1 MQKQLIKWYQE
12 NKRDFPWRKDQ
23 DPYHIWIS
31 EIMLQQTT
39 TETVIPYY
47 NRFLKNFPNVEALA
61 SASLEEVYKMWEWL
75 GYYRRAKHIHES
87 AQIILEKYQGVFP
100 FEYDAILSLK
110 GIGEYTA
117 GAIASIAF
125 GIPEP
130 AVDGNALRIFSRI
143 LAEDGEIN

>member
-39 TETVIPYY
+39 TETVIPYD

-61 SASLEEVYKMWEWL
+61 SASLEEFIKC
-75 GYYRRAKHIHES
+75 GK
-87 AQIILEKYQGVFP
+87 
-100 FEYDAILSLK
+100 D
-110 GIGEYTA
+110 
-117 GAIASIAF
+117 
-125 GIPEP
+125 
-130 AVDGNALRIFSRI
+130 
-143 LAEDGEIN
+143 